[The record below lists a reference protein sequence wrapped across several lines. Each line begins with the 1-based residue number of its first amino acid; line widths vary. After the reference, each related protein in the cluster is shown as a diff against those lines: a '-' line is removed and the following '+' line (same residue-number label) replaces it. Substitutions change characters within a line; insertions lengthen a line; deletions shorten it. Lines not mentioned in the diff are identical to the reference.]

1 MLGIVGESGS
11 GKSVLALSLMGLL
24 PPALAMSARHI
35 GLFGHDLAGK
45 PREAWRAHRG
55 RDMAMI
61 FQEPMTSLNPVM
73 RVGTQIEEVL
83 RWRGRVGAGPRRR
96 QAIGLLEQ
104 VEIPAPASRLLAYP
118 HELSGGMRQRVMI
131 AIALAASPRLL
142 IADEPTT
149 ALDVTVQAQIL
160 ELLRALQRQT
170 GLALI
175 LITHD
180 LGVIAEVADR
190 VMVLYAGR
198 VAEMAPVRT
207 IFDAPAHPYTQVL
220 LASIPDL
227 GPRRHR
233 LATIPGTVPGAL
245 EMPPGCR
252 FAPRCPHRRDGV
264 RAGAALAARAGAR
277 HAVGCLR
284 PFGYRRRARSRRR
297 RWRERDA
304 DRLHRPAQALPG
316 AARRL
321 RRGPAGAR
329 GRWRR
334 SCHRQGRDAGAGR
347 RVRLRQIDARAAVP
361 AADRARRAE
370 PSSTRGSS

>member
-1 MLGIVGESGS
+1 MPPLVAVEGLTVRLAAAGERSSILDDVGFAVAPGEVLGIVGESGS

-24 PPALAMSARHI
+24 PPALAMSARHVN
-35 GLFGHDLAGK
+35 LFGHDLAGK
-45 PREAWRAHRG
+45 PRAAWRAHRG

-73 RVGTQIEEVL
+73 RIGTQIEEVL
-83 RWRGRVGAGPRRR
+83 RWRGRVGRRAARR
-96 QAIGLLEQ
+96 QAIRLLEQ
-104 VEIPAPASRLLAYP
+104 VEIPAPESRLLAYP

-160 ELLRALQRQT
+160 ELLRSLQRQT

-198 VAEMAPVRT
+198 VAEVAPVRT

-220 LASIPDL
+220 RASIPDL

-252 FAPRCPHRRDGV
+252 FAPRCPYRREV
-264 RAGAALAARAGAR
+264 CEQAPPELRALGPA
-277 HAVGCLR
+277 HTVGCLR
-284 PFGYRRRARSRRR
+284 PFGY
-297 RWRERDA
+297 
-304 DRLHRPAQALPG
+304 H
-316 AARRL
+316 AA
-321 RRGPAGAR
+321 AEVATE
-329 GRWRR
+329 
-334 SCHRQGRDAGAGR
+334 
-347 RVRLRQIDARAAVP
+347 AV
-361 AADRARRAE
+361 
-370 PSSTRGSS
+370 G